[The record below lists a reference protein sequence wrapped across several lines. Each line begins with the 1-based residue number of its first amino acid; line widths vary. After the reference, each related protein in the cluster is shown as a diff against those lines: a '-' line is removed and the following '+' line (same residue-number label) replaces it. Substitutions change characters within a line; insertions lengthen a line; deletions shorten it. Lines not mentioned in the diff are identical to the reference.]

1 MENCSMSD
9 NRLTLGSTKST
20 RISLTGV
27 RTGRYSLNKRRQK
40 LLDRVPAS
48 GDYAKVEFG
57 TLELI
62 DLAYLSAKTG
72 DEFAILRSKHEDI
85 LFHGTPTRCTFKGEL
100 EDGLASHRYM
110 LIGHSHPGEDVPEP
124 SLLDRAF
131 LREIGQQKSEVVS
144 GRTGR
149 IVKYTNGFYD
159 YEEV

>member
-1 MENCSMSD
+1 MEKNVS
-9 NRLTLGSTKST
+9 GSNLILASSKST
-20 RISLTGV
+20 QVSLAGV
-27 RTGRYSLNKRRQK
+27 RVGRYSLNEHRQN
-40 LLDRVPAS
+40 LLARVPKP
-48 GDYAKVEFG
+48 GDYAKVEVG

-85 LFHGTPTRCTFKGEL
+85 LFHGTSTRCTFKGEL
-100 EDGLASHRYM
+100 EEGLATHRYA

-124 SLLDRAF
+124 SLSDRSF

-149 IVKYTNGFYD
+149 IVSYSNDFYD
-159 YEEV
+159 CEEV